1 MKAQTSSP
9 IRSMIADMLAARGH
23 SGSVGERDSLFTSGR
38 LDSLAAT
45 EVLMLLESD
54 FGIDLAD
61 ADFDISRL
69 DTIAELEELVGLAS
83 AR

>member
-1 MKAQTSSP
+1 MSNAERIRQT
-9 IRSMIADMLAARGH
+9 IEAMLAERGQ
-23 SGSVGERDSLFTSGR
+23 SSEVADSDSLFTSGR

-45 EVLMLLESD
+45 QVLLLLEGD

-69 DTIAELEELVGLAS
+69 DTIADLQQLVAG
-83 AR
+83 R

>member
-1 MKAQTSSP
+1 MNSAP
-9 IRSMIADMLAARGH
+9 LIRKTISDMLAARGQPADI
-23 SGSVGERDSLFTSGR
+23 GDRESLFTTGR

-45 EVLMLLESD
+45 EVLMILETE

-69 DTIAELEELVGLAS
+69 DTIADLEELVAT
-83 AR
+83 R

>member
-1 MKAQTSSP
+1 MSDRDSR
-9 IRSMIADMLAARGH
+9 IRKTISDMLAARGH
-23 SGSVGERDSLFTSGR
+23 SEPVGDRDSLFTSGR

-45 EVLMLLESD
+45 EVLMLLETD

-69 DTIAELEELVGLAS
+69 DTIADLEQLVGECG
-83 AR
+83 

>member
-1 MKAQTSSP
+1 MTTETTTR
-9 IRSMIADMLAARGH
+9 IRATLEGLMAARGQ
-23 SGSVGERDSLFTSGR
+23 SGPVGDHDSLFVSGR

-61 ADFDISRL
+61 ADFDISRI
-69 DTIAELEELVGLAS
+69 DTIADLEGLVAG
-83 AR
+83 R

>member
-1 MKAQTSSP
+1 MTTATASR
-9 IRSMIADMLAARGH
+9 IRATLEDLLARRGH
-23 SGSVGERDSLFTSGR
+23 RGPVSDTDSLFVSGR

-61 ADFDISRL
+61 ADFDIARI
-69 DTIAELEELVGLAS
+69 DTIADLEGLVAG
-83 AR
+83 R